1 MELDQL
7 GPDATRNAQEIL
19 GYLNFSSGAPD
30 PGFLKNLNDLFGL
43 AGEASDGSEP
53 TWRLLGGVLSAA
65 LGRLRGNSD
74 AFRQTDQAEAV
85 LRLVFEAALPGYRQ
99 FHADLL
105 FHQTDESLLQP
116 LFVGQVCEAVLRQ
129 GGPWDETNRIVDG
142 AVGQLNDF
150 LGHRPV
156 AVLQTEQKIQPYA
169 HEYVRPIPLFI
180 RGVGVAAGPH
190 IEVVERAL
198 AILEQTD
205 PALLFQAWF
214 DPEMLD
220 ELAVDP
226 RAYDFDHPV
235 NKRPNYLFGQW
246 DLHKLDNS
254 GRCRR
259 FVLQQVALE
268 AMLARIDT
276 RSDLPR
282 EEMLF
287 EAAAVLAGTMLMGA
301 GVSGNRPDAH
311 DSNTTL
317 ATLVQHI
324 AVYRD
329 AFYEQLIKRISGRH
343 AKRLQAEA
351 VELRQPFGGVRQEF
365 NQYLARRRA
374 EQLQHVSLAQFYSRI
389 GYLDAAA
396 EQVDVVPVAS
406 ARMKCDI
413 QCRLTAA
420 DLSLQVG
427 KLDEAALLLP
437 EVEDLLHRAIECGA
451 MVDPWNVL
459 GFGGQY
465 SLFPALENSIPDHR
479 VDELVSLLGEVF
491 NLYVRLLKEAA
502 AAGDD
507 KLRDRLFDG
516 LTNLARWWDK
526 FATVEIGEIE
536 SISGEATR
544 ASADHVA
551 TTLRAW
557 HEAGTAAGD
566 LTFWRSHVKQFRSPK
581 AYALVVE
588 ALLEQ
593 RDPVAAM
600 ALLVQWLSRADE
612 IPLAEEN
619 HSFCDLALRW
629 MEDLWRKR
637 EEPDERDSA
646 AGSEGRSAAGSEGR
660 SAAGSEGRCAAGTEG
675 RCALQLRWDL
685 SRKFFDYLEANA
697 EQYWEIPKFELA
709 GDVPNGT
716 AETDQLPDAAD
727 EEGLDDEDDNLFG
740 AAYEGVTYRDSTDD
754 GFDGE
759 ILDGGADDSDFELTF
774 EAERIIER
782 LSFLTALANLWRLA
796 AAASAPRD
804 HNAEDRDDVLAGWLR
819 RAMANREG
827 LLKLL
832 ADVHRY
838 PISDPQGTLESLVE
852 YDRRRGIKEMLTE
865 QIIAACVETADAGQM
880 IGATMRRQVPMDR
893 QRHGNLEDWELSAGQ
908 VLRAVVCSDVDAVK
922 AHWLDLIETLA
933 KQPLLY
939 VALARGG
946 NPQRIFSSR
955 SLQRTL
961 CRLLACLPRLGL
973 LYETAWLIETA
984 QDMELNHPVGPGAIT
999 EFDRIFQIG
1008 CQAIARCLTASSEDW
1023 QVPAAPNDDES
1034 PDDDLIGLL
1043 ERTTEALLQV
1053 WLTHSQGVR
1062 LSILETLSGQ
1072 SHWPKLK
1079 RFIERYGS
1087 DLFTQHFMNF
1097 GNLRG
1102 ILHQGVGAYLESLLE
1117 LPDAEEQFRLIA
1129 ELDGPLRR
1137 DEAVGH
1143 LEVILEAIVENYP
1156 EYIDYNSTTTQSDR
1170 GEMLYTLLDF
1180 LRLRAAYDRVAW
1192 NLQPVVLVH
1201 DVLVRYGRHRA
1212 AESWCE
1218 AVAQRTTG
1226 EADRYLNQFEQLRK
1240 KYGMHLP
1247 SIADRLGE
1255 RFVRP
1260 LAIDRLR
1267 ALVRPAVEELRGN
1280 RPHTAFTQ
1288 LAREAAEFTRDSA
1301 GAGFELPPW
1310 LEALQ
1315 QEVDMVLSDADD
1327 EDDLFDPYLHVPQV
1341 HLTREEAE
1349 DQVADVASEE

>member
-7 GPDATRNAQEIL
+7 GPDAAKNAQEIL

-30 PGFLKNLNDLFGL
+30 PGFSKNLNDLFGL
-43 AGEASDGSEP
+43 IDEARQGSERP
-53 TWRLLGGVLSAA
+53 TWRLLGDVLGGA
-65 LGRLRGNSD
+65 LGRLRGSSD
-74 AFRQTDQAEAV
+74 AFRQVDQAEAV

-105 FHQTDESLLQP
+105 FHQTDESLFRP

-129 GGPWDETNRIVDG
+129 GGPWDETDRIVDG
-142 AVGQLNDF
+142 AVAQLNDF
-150 LGHRPV
+150 LGYRPV
-156 AVLQTEQKIQPYA
+156 AVLESDQKIQPYA

-180 RGVGVAAGPH
+180 RSVGVAVGAH
-190 IEVVERAL
+190 REVVRRAL

-205 PALLFQAWF
+205 PTLLFQAWF

-259 FVLQQVALE
+259 FVLQEVALE
-268 AMLARIDT
+268 AMIARIEA

-282 EEMLF
+282 EELLF

-311 DSNTTL
+311 DSSTTL

-329 AFYEQLIKRISGRH
+329 TFYEQLIGRLSGRH

-351 VELRQPFGGVRQEF
+351 VELRQPFGGARQEF

-420 DLSLQVG
+420 DLSLQAG
-427 KLDEAALLLP
+427 QLDEAAALLP
-437 EVEDLLHRAIECGA
+437 EVENILYRAIECGA

-479 VDELVSLLGEVF
+479 VDELVGLIGEVF
-491 NLYVRLLKEAA
+491 NLYVRLQKGAA

-507 KLRDRLFDG
+507 KLRDRLSDG
-516 LTNLARWWDK
+516 LTNLAQWWDK
-526 FATVEIGEIE
+526 FATTGLGEIE

-551 TTLRAW
+551 TALRAW

-566 LTFWRSHVKQFRSPK
+566 LAFWRSHVEQFRSPK

-600 ALLVQWLSRADE
+600 ALLVQWLSRAEE

-637 EEPDERDSA
+637 DETDRQ
-646 AGSEGRSAAGSEGR
+646 
-660 SAAGSEGRCAAGTEG
+660 AGTG
-675 RCALQLRWDL
+675 QTDAGQRWDL
-685 SRKFFDYLEANA
+685 SRKFLDYLEANA
-697 EQYWEIPKFELA
+697 EEYWEVPDFELA
-709 GDVPNGT
+709 GHVLNGA
-716 AETDQLPDAAD
+716 AETEQPPTAD
-727 EEGLDDEDDNLFG
+727 GEDGVDNEDDNVFG

-759 ILDGGADDSDFELTF
+759 ILDGGVDDSDFELTF

-782 LSFLTALANLWRLA
+782 LSFLTTLANLWRLA
-796 AAASAPRD
+796 AAASAPGD
-804 HNAEDRDDVLAGWLR
+804 NAASAPGDNAASAPGDNAVSAPDDNAHDDRDDELAGWLR
-819 RAMANREG
+819 RATANRAE

-832 ADVHRY
+832 AVVHRY
-838 PISDPQGTLESLVE
+838 PVPDPQGTLESLVE
-852 YDRRRGIKEMLTE
+852 YDRRRGIKDMLTE

-880 IGATMRRQVPMDR
+880 IWATMHRQEPMD
-893 QRHGNLEDWELSAGQ
+893 HEGLGGLEDWEEPAGE
-908 VLRAVVCSDVDAVK
+908 VFRAVIRHDTTAVN
-922 AHWLDLIETLA
+922 AHWQNLIETLL

-946 NPQRIFSSR
+946 DPQRIVSSR
-955 SLQRTL
+955 TLQRTL

-1008 CQAIARCLTASSEDW
+1008 CQAIARCLTVSSEDW
-1023 QVPAAPNDDES
+1023 EVAESPDDES
-1034 PDDDLIGLL
+1034 PDDDLIELL
-1043 ERTTEALLQV
+1043 ERTTEALLQI
-1053 WLTHSQGVR
+1053 WLAHSQGVR
-1062 LSILETLSGQ
+1062 LSILETISGQ

-1079 RFIERYGS
+1079 RFIERYGD

-1102 ILHQGVGAYLESLLE
+1102 ILHQGVDAYVESLLE
-1117 LPDAEEQFRLIA
+1117 LPDADERFRMIA
-1129 ELDGPLRR
+1129 DLDGPLQRG
-1137 DEAVGH
+1137 ETVGH
-1143 LEVILEAIVENYP
+1143 LEVILEAIVENYA

-1170 GEMLYTLLDF
+1170 GEMLYAFLDF
-1180 LRLRAAYDRVAW
+1180 LRLSASYDRVAW
-1192 NLQPVVLVH
+1192 NLKPVVIAHEVI
-1201 DVLVRYGRHRA
+1201 VRRGHGQAARIWHRA
-1212 AESWCE
+1212 
-1218 AVAQRTTG
+1218 VARRTAIM
-1226 EADRYLNQFEQLRK
+1226 ADDHLARLERLTKRH
-1240 KYGMHLP
+1240 GMRLP
-1247 SIADRLGE
+1247 SVAERLGQ

-1260 LAIDRLR
+1260 LAIDR
-1267 ALVRPAVEELRGN
+1267 
-1280 RPHTAFTQ
+1280 
-1288 LAREAAEFTRDSA
+1288 
-1301 GAGFELPPW
+1301 
-1310 LEALQ
+1310 
-1315 QEVDMVLSDADD
+1315 
-1327 EDDLFDPYLHVPQV
+1327 
-1341 HLTREEAE
+1341 
-1349 DQVADVASEE
+1349 